1 MKYLFVIF
9 CIVAIFISCR
19 KDKIGYTPTP
29 YELEI
34 PSHFPSMIIPENNP
48 MTKEGVS
55 LGRMLFYEERLSGD
69 NSMSCATC
77 HAPENSFTDPNQFS
91 TGIDGIAGTRNSMAL
106 INLGWQKF
114 FFWDGRAKSLEEQI
128 LEPIPNPLEMHQKWK
143 DAVSKLQQDVE
154 YRNMFYKAFGEEGI
168 DSVKVSKA
176 IAQFIRT
183 MISGSSKYDVMYKFE
198 NSLTLNSVDQ
208 SILSSISPEE
218 WAGYDLFKS
227 LNGAD
232 CLHCHS
238 GILMHINKFSNNGL
252 DATFTDQGRG
262 AITGSPNDM
271 GRFKIPT
278 LRNIALTAPYMHDGR
293 FGTLDEVIEHYSSE
307 LVSSPTIDPLM
318 EHLSSGG
325 VQLDSQEKDLL
336 KKFLMTLTDYS
347 FINNPEFQ
355 DPKK

>member
-1 MKYLFVIF
+1 
-9 CIVAIFISCR
+9 
-19 KDKIGYTPTP
+19 
-29 YELEI
+29 
-34 PSHFPSMIIPENNP
+34 

-168 DSVKVSKA
+168 DSIKVSKA

-183 MISGSSKYDVMYKFE
+183 MISGSSMFDVMYKFE
-198 NSLTLNSVDQ
+198 NSLPLNSVDQ
-208 SILSSISPEE
+208 SILSSISPED

-252 DATFTDQGRG
+252 DATFTDLGRG
-262 AITGSPNDM
+262 AITGSSNDM

-307 LVSSPTIDPLM
+307 VVSSPTIDPLM

-325 VQLDSQEKDLL
+325 VQLDSQEKYLL